1 MPLKI
6 CCKNIVKI
14 VCTYHFLKK
23 KKVEC
28 GNGIAE
34 IGGEIFFFFKKL
46 YVHTI
51 FTIFLQQILSGMLLL
66 LD

>member
-1 MPLKI
+1 MELI
-6 CCKNIVKI
+6 
-14 VCTYHFLKK
+14 
-23 KKVEC
+23 C

-34 IGGEIFFFFKKL
+34 IKGKFIAINPFHFFIFLLFIYLFKKW

-51 FTIFLQQILSGMLLL
+51 FTIFLQQILSGKLLL